1 MIAQMDIP
9 VFFSPEVGQNS
20 GSGRIYG
27 MKRILVPTFECG
39 SVLLGEKEQ
48 PYGPDYTIDE
58 MRKIKTTQPSFS
70 GLIGGDYL
78 YVDKTRA
85 VHDLLSR
92 EEDFYFLSRPR
103 RYGKSLFC
111 STLHALFDGR
121 RELFKGLYIAEKTDY
136 PFTPFPVLHFDF
148 SGMDT
153 DTRRN
158 FIACF
163 RKSIAKE
170 AMRNGIDIPESTP
183 SSMLL
188 DLIDA
193 LYEKRGKVVIIID
206 EFDAPVTDALGEENG
221 MPGYIRKAFST
232 FYANIKK
239 SSGKIR
245 FLFITG
251 VTKLSNMSIF
261 SKMNNLLDISMDKAF
276 ADAFGY
282 TEPELMEYFGEG
294 MDEYMEANPGKY
306 SSRDELLS
314 RIREYYDGYRF
325 SRDSEVTVY
334 NPVSIGR
341 FFNSG
346 GIQPGVHRKVLQ
358 QRLPLRQLLG
368 ADRGLLPR
376 RHPCQQLQAFIGR
389 R

>member
-1 MIAQMDIP
+1 
-9 VFFSPEVGQNS
+9 
-20 GSGRIYG
+20 

-58 MRKIKTTQPSFS
+58 MREITTDIFSFES
-70 GLIGGDYL
+70 IRKNDIL
-78 YVDKTRA
+78 YVDKTRYIHSLVKSMA
-85 VHDLLSR
+85 RS
-92 EEDFYFLSRPR
+92 FYFLSRPR

-306 SSRDELLS
+306 SSRDDLVS

-346 GIQPGVHRKVLQ
+346 CRFDNYWEQTG
-358 QRLPLRQLLG
+358 LG
-368 ADRGLLPR
+368 ADRSLLPR
-376 RHPCQQLQAFIGR
+376 RHPRQQLQAFIGR
-389 R
+389 RGAARDERCGLHLVRHLLACR